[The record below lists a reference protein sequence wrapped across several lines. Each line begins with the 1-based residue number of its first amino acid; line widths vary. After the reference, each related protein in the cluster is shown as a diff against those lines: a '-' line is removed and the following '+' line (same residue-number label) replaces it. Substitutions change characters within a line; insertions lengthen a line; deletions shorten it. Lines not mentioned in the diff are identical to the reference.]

1 MDHPS
6 PSPSDSSV
14 APQDLTSRMELHRV
28 IAQLLDEKLAPLYE
42 ELTRKEAKDEAGST
56 ESMTAKLIS
65 LIRAQLWGCES
76 VNG

>member
-1 MDHPS
+1 
-6 PSPSDSSV
+6 
-14 APQDLTSRMELHRV
+14 MELHRV

-42 ELTRKEAKDEAGST
+42 ELTRREAKDEAGST